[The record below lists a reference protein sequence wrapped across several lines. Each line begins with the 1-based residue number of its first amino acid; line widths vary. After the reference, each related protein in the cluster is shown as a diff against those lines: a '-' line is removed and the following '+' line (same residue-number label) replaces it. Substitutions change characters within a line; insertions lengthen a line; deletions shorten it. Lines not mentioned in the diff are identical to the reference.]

1 MINVSKTAQEQVKE
15 YFRDKAVKPVRIF
28 VSSGCGG
35 AQLAMALDEKKE
47 DDSIFTYDGVEYV
60 METSLLEQ
68 ASPVAVDFTGSGFR
82 LDSSLELGGGCS
94 SCGSEGSC
102 CE

>member
-15 YFRDKAVKPVRIF
+15 YFNGKDIKPVRIF

-68 ASPVAVDFTGSGFR
+68 ASPVAVDFSDSGFR

-94 SCGSEGSC
+94 SCGSTGSC
-102 CE
+102 C